1 MAFNQ
6 LAHTRIAR
14 GIRSFAEHNADQVP
28 TITAHRGDQ
37 VITRRLGIAGLDT
50 VDALHF
56 PQQGIVITDLD
67 AAILE
72 TGNTKIARE
81 YGKPL
86 LERTAVQPLLARRA
100 VQALARED

>member
-28 TITAHRGDQ
+28 TITAHRSDQ
-37 VITRRLGIAGLDT
+37 VIARRLGIAGLDT

-56 PQQGIVITDLD
+56 SEQGIVITDLD

-72 TGNTKIARE
+72 TGNSKIARVFGE
-81 YGKPL
+81 PFLDAAAEQRLFACSGDL
-86 LERTAVQPLLARRA
+86 GFGR
-100 VQALARED
+100 